1 MGLSLK
7 KVIIL
12 ILLAN
17 LTSSLFAQKESNPLK
32 KHEVKLLQL
41 LLDDTI
47 NNTSFTLN
55 NTFGFGL
62 SNELFTKS
70 NILKK
75 GKDVY
80 VQPLGTGRLY
90 KAIKENGSI
99 LLERLDLT
107 VHTGSNFY
115 AQNFFIKDTLY
126 QMGGLGFWNIRGIL
140 TYYSPQTRQWEM
152 VQTNKS
158 IPTYFDDIKDAVM
171 HYQGNRIDP
180 KLYVSNSYYYPKYPY
195 SFETAATDSCYMY
208 NFNTKIWTTLGK
220 LTPEFKKIMS
230 TKRAHDFELR
240 FDNYYVFQ
248 SQLEFF
254 WIDFEANKI
263 GNFNDQE
270 TSKLRDVWLS
280 IYNSNKRGI
289 ESGFQFNLGSDLYF
303 MNLLEND
310 SLTWLKTNINFKA
323 IDANKS
329 SSIYSNKTNFIET
342 ITILYSNYK
351 TNLFIGI
358 CLLLLVIG
366 LSTRFFRLKKIPKEV
381 TVYLYQNF
389 FNAINIVEKELIEV
403 LYKNHL
409 KGEEVSTKTINKIIG
424 VQQKD
429 TLTQNKSRSD
439 HFIKINQ
446 KFKMATQNSEPLIIK
461 NRDRADKRQYNYGL
475 NDMYMSE
482 IEKLF
487 KE

>member
-1 MGLSLK
+1 MK
-7 KVIIL
+7 KIL
-12 ILLAN
+12 ITLLFTN
-17 LTSSLFAQKESNPLK
+17 LSVALFAQKESNPLK

-41 LLDDTI
+41 LMDDTI
-47 NNTSFTLN
+47 NNTSFTIN

-75 GKDVY
+75 GKDVF

-90 KAIKENGSI
+90 KASKENGTI
-99 LLERLDLT
+99 FLERLDLT

-115 AQNFFIKDTLY
+115 AQNFFMKDTLY

-140 TYYSPQTRQWEM
+140 TYFSPQTRQWEI
-152 VQTNKS
+152 VQANKS
-158 IPTYFDDIKDAVM
+158 MPTYFDDIKDAIM
-171 HYQGNRIDP
+171 HYHDNRKDP
-180 KLYVSNSYYYPKYPY
+180 KLYISNSYYYPKYPY
-195 SFETAATDSCYMY
+195 SFETGATDSCYMY
-208 NFNTKIWTTLGK
+208 DFNTKVWSTLGK
-220 LTPEFKKIMS
+220 LTPEFRKIMS
-230 TKRAHDFELR
+230 IKRAHDFELR

-263 GNFNDQE
+263 GNFNTQE

-280 IYNSNKRGI
+280 IYNANKRGI
-289 ESGFQFNLGSDLYF
+289 EAGFQFNLGNDLYF
-303 MNLLEND
+303 MNLLAND
-310 SLTWLKTNINFKA
+310 SLTWVKTSLNLKA
-323 IDANKS
+323 IDFKKS
-329 SSIYSNKTNFIET
+329 SNIYSNKTDFFET
-342 ITILYSNYK
+342 ITILYSKYN
-351 TNLFIGI
+351 TGLFL
-358 CLLLLVIG
+358 CLSLILLAIG
-366 LSTRFFRLKKIPKEV
+366 LKSKIFKGKKIPKEV

-389 FNAINIVEKELIEV
+389 FSSINIVEKELIEV
-403 LYKNHL
+403 LYNKHL

-446 KFKMATQNSEPLIIK
+446 KFQMATQNSEPLIVK
-461 NRDRADKRQYNYGL
+461 SRDKADKRQYNYGL
-475 NDMYMSE
+475 NDIYMSE
-482 IEKLF
+482 MEKLF